1 MTLDRNAVQRIAELA
16 EIAVTEEELPTL
28 VAQLERI
35 VDYVAQLKGY
45 DGGDELPDFL
55 PGPSQTPL
63 RPDVVNPVPL
73 TLGPADLAPAWRHGY
88 FIVPRVAGMDDPA

>member
-28 VAQLERI
+28 VAQLDRI
-35 VDYVAQLKGY
+35 VDYVAQLEGY
-45 DGGDELPDFL
+45 QGEDDLPAFL

-73 TLGPADLAPAWRHGY
+73 TRGPATFAPAWRQGY
-88 FIVPRVAGMDDPA
+88 FVVPRVAGMDDPA